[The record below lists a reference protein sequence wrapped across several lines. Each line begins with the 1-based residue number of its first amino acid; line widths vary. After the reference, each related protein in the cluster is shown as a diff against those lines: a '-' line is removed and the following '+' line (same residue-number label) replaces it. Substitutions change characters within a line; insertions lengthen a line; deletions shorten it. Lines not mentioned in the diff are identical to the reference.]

1 LITLIFSPDVLL
13 TGFQHAET
21 AQSLRTRVVDLLDLL
36 QRLSAVLSSTD
47 TAFIRFSPM
56 LSQVQEDVVALF
68 SRIDGLA
75 VALDSLSAQ
84 KQIAQPAV
92 PIRVVKVVPAKPSA
106 AYPAPPGAIVIS
118 KPAAAYPA
126 PHGAVVIAKPGAAY
140 PAPPGAVVI
149 AKPAAAYPAPPGAVV
164 IGKPGAV
171 VIAKP
176 AVPSLPVQ
184 PVEKPKLEDEKDI
197 EDFEDMEEEEE
208 DMDAILSKMLFDGED
223 ALVS

>member
-1 LITLIFSPDVLL
+1 MITLIFSPDVLL

-92 PIRVVKVVPAKPSA
+92 PIRVVKVVPAKPA
-106 AYPAPPGAIVIS
+106 ATYPAPPGAVVIS
-118 KPAAAYPA
+118 KPA
-126 PHGAVVIAKPGAAY
+126 AAY